1 MCPVIQTPR
10 FAVSCKQGLGPG
22 QFRGNQIVLHSYL
35 KGNQMKRALATG
47 FALTTAL
54 CTAGL
59 AVAHDN
65 AMNAAGSSMKSMSG
79 MVSHT
84 FKLSPQ
90 NGSGESGTATLTQ
103 HGDSLIVKLALTGST
118 GSQPAHIHKGT
129 CAKLDPKPAYP
140 LTTVSDG
147 ASSTTIKSVTLA
159 QLLKGTYAINVHK
172 STTDIKTYVA
182 CGNLSAANSK

>member
-1 MCPVIQTPR
+1 
-10 FAVSCKQGLGPG
+10 
-22 QFRGNQIVLHSYL
+22 
-35 KGNQMKRALATG
+35 MKRVLATG
-47 FALTTAL
+47 FALAAAL
-54 CTAGL
+54 CTAGPTL
-59 AVAHDN
+59 AHDN
-65 AMNAAGSSMKSMSG
+65 AMSAMGSSMKSMSG
-79 MVSHT
+79 MMSHT

-103 HGDSLIVKLALTGST
+103 HGDALTVKLALTGGS

-129 CAKLDPKPAYP
+129 CAKLDPKPAFP
-140 LTTVSDG
+140 LTTVADG

-182 CGNLSAANSK
+182 CGDLSAANRK